1 MNEELV
7 GNLASR
13 IAEEYELPNEVRRTS
28 DLSLQSNLT
37 EAFSGCSRFVNTGL
51 IGATDDTIT
60 VSSNDNIYNQDGFY
74 PSNGYVLGSGGGGV
88 EDPNT
93 TESLSEKIDR
103 LEEKIDKLT
112 TMVDLRLDSKTL
124 DLLDDLTL

>member
-13 IAEEYELPNEVRRTS
+13 IAEEYELPNEIRRAS
-28 DLSLQSNLT
+28 HILLQQPETLVPHLDS
-37 EAFSGCSRFVNTGL
+37 A
-51 IGATDDTIT
+51 IT
-60 VSSNDNIYNQDGFY
+60 VSSNDNIHNQDGFY
-74 PSNGYVLGSGGGGV
+74 SSNSFVLGSEGGGV

-93 TESLSEKIDR
+93 IESLSEKIDR

-112 TMVDLRLDSKTL
+112 TMVDLRFDSKML
-124 DLLDDLTL
+124 DLLEDLTL

>member
-13 IAEEYELPNEVRRTS
+13 IAREYELPNEVRRTS
-28 DLSLQSNLT
+28 DPHIDT
-37 EAFSGCSRFVNTGL
+37 
-51 IGATDDTIT
+51 TIT

-74 PSNGYVLGSGGGGV
+74 SSNGSVFAATISANELAVLGSGGGGV
-88 EDPNT
+88 DNPNT
-93 TESLSEKIDR
+93 IESLSEKIDR
-103 LEEKIDKLT
+103 LEKKIDKLT
-112 TMVDLRLDSKTL
+112 TMMDLKLDSKTL

>member
-28 DLSLQSNLT
+28 DLLQQSNFT
-37 EAFSGCSRFVNTGL
+37 EAFSGCSRLTSVPH
-51 IGATDDTIT
+51 IDTAIT
-60 VSSNDNIYNQDGFY
+60 VSSNDNIYNQDVFY
-74 PSNGYVLGSGGGGV
+74 ASSGSVWGSGGGGV
-88 EDPNT
+88 ENPNT
-93 TESLSEKIDR
+93 IESLSEKIDR

-112 TMVDLRLDSKTL
+112 TMIDLRLDSKTL